1 MNYLSRKSR
10 IAVKD
15 VKPDR
20 FSSTALRLY
29 SSTAAFTL
37 MELVLVIAIL
47 GIIAGLGMGSYAN
60 FLRQGSL
67 DSAANE
73 IVATLRKAQT
83 NSQASSDGYGWAVHF
98 DDMNQGSDANR
109 YIIYR
114 GVCTGDGTTV
124 CRVNGRCTGIGDG
137 TCSSSTINEEVSFVN
152 SSVEIS
158 SVTSVNGY
166 PDVIFTRPT
175 GKPQQNFDITIQLKG
190 GSQQKT
196 INVSALGK
204 IE

>member
-37 MELVLVIAIL
+37 MELVLVIAVL
-47 GIIAGLGMGSYAN
+47 GVIAGLGIGNYAN
-60 FLRQGSL
+60 FLRQSSL

-73 IVATLRKAQT
+73 IIATLRKAQT
-83 NSQASSDGYGWAVHF
+83 NSQASSEGTGWGIWF
-98 DDMNQGSDANR
+98 DTTNKDNYKLFRGNCSTPTSASCYQNSDCAATCDNNNQNAET
-109 YIIYR
+109 IYLP
-114 GVCTGDGTTV
+114 
-124 CRVNGRCTGIGDG
+124 
-137 TCSSSTINEEVSFVN
+137 
-152 SSVEIS
+152 SSVEINS
-158 SVTSVNGY
+158 ASFGGRQYATF
-166 PDVIFTRPT
+166 DRPT
-175 GKPQQNFDITIQLKG
+175 GKPTSSYDGSVTIQLKG